1 MIYLT
6 EEPTISFLDISLEI
20 LDTKLMWLSREQKG
34 KWFRSEEMDPLN
46 PQRIPKKDLY
56 TKEQRK
62 KFKPTE
68 ACTIMF
74 VDENRKAN
82 QVVNYLKNAFNR
94 KLKRF
99 HMMEIVYL

>member
-1 MIYLT
+1 MQNMIYLT
-6 EEPTISFLDISLEI
+6 EKPTIFFLDISPEI
-20 LDTKLMWLSREQKG
+20 LDTKLIWLPKEQKR

-62 KFKPTE
+62 KLKPTE

-74 VDENRKAN
+74 VVCGKAN
-82 QVVNYLKNAFNR
+82 QVVNYLKM
-94 KLKRF
+94 LS
-99 HMMEIVYL
+99 I